1 MMEVALTENPPL
13 RLLLGKPAYQVIEAK
28 IERLSKE
35 FSIWKEKGMAT
46 DFED

>member
-13 RLLLGKPAYQVIEAK
+13 RLLMGKPAYQVIEAK
-28 IERLSKE
+28 LDRLSRE
-35 FSIWKEKGMAT
+35 FAAWKEKGMAT